1 MEEQNNNPEVV
12 TTPQVTESVAPR
24 HEENVWRRKFQQ
36 EEEARR
42 LVEQRMK
49 ELEQRVMSISQ
60 PQAVAE
66 EDDIGVDNDEYVQ
79 AKHVRHTTK
88 KIKSTLTSAQKELE
102 EMRQKMALLEA
113 RVATNSLTD
122 FEQVCSEE
130 NLQELARQ
138 YPEDYECVRSN
149 PNLMSRSKAAYNMI
163 KRYGIMSNTQQNAV
177 VDERIAA
184 NKKKPQAAALTAPQ
198 AASTPLTSLGNF
210 ERRVLTDEQ
219 KEYHRREVER
229 LKRLG

>member
-1 MEEQNNNPEVV
+1 MDEQNNSPEIVA
-12 TTPQVTESVAPR
+12 TTNEPVQQK
-24 HEENVWRRKFQQ
+24 HEENVWRRKFHQ

-49 ELEQRVMSISQ
+49 ELESKVMSISQ
-60 PQAVAE
+60 PQATE

-88 KIKSTLTSAQKELE
+88 KIKSTLTNAQKELE

-113 RVATNSLTD
+113 RVATSSLSD

-130 NLQELARQ
+130 NLQQLARE

-163 KRYGIMSNTQQNAV
+163 KRYGIMNSTQQNNAAE
-177 VDERIAA
+177 ERIVA
-184 NKKKPQAAALTAPQ
+184 NKKRPQAAAMTSPQ
-198 AASTPLTSLGNF
+198 AAATPLTSLNNF
-210 ERRVLTDEQ
+210 ERRVLTEEQ
-219 KEYHRREVER
+219 KEYHRREMER
-229 LKRLG
+229 LKRMG